1 METPKPSVSAT
12 QLSQLKI
19 ARSSIVPLF
28 TSTKARFSSKAWPSL
43 TDLSLPL
50 CKSFRKYRQLMNI
63 QKQIPDLR
71 CFFSVCFAF
80 LHIQKLLYI
89 YIYIYNIC
97 RSLFF
102 GQKFHQESPQTSGQ
116 KRGGPAISSFGVP
129 FQWETIIHC
138 RSPTKD
144 TTVNEIVCHFGGLL
158 YKIVW
163 N

>member
-28 TSTKARFSSKAWPSL
+28 TSTKARISSKAWPSL

-50 CKSFRKYRQLMNI
+50 CKSVRKYRQLMNI

-71 CFFSVCFAF
+71 WLFFRMFRFPSYSK
-80 LHIQKLLYI
+80 ITI

-116 KRGGPAISSFGVP
+116 KHGGPAISSFGVP

-144 TTVNEIVCHFGGLL
+144 TTVNEIVCHFGRLL
-158 YKIVW
+158 YKIVC